1 MVSERVFYLP
11 HRPVISLETG
21 PPLKN
26 RLWDALIHSRF
37 RPILLCGDI
46 IILTNH

>member
-26 RLWDALIHSRF
+26 WLWDALIHSRF